1 MSTRYERIR
10 EHVVKGISSGQY
22 VVGEVLPAADVLA
35 SKLRCSTGT
44 VRNVL
49 TDLAQEGLL
58 KRVQRRGTVVA
69 RRPSAGRVLM
79 FLSVD
84 THTNHIMQ
92 DPIFAGLLEAG
103 FWVDLI
109 PTTMGVEGATTHCH
123 QLLNDS
129 VEADALIAIDPRLEL
144 LPLLDQLKTRVQ
156 QRIVVE
162 LDIATPSPD
171 RHHIVVNHFKAA
183 RDVAEHLLKLGHK
196 RVALFAGLG
205 PGERSWLAE
214 AARNCRDFIEV
225 AGGKAMLHY
234 MADGHKHLVD
244 LVRDQG
250 VSAYWAI
257 HDFECMQALNALH
270 REGLRVP
277 DDVTL
282 IGRHDT
288 PWATQCRPQLTSVS
302 INPTAIAAAI
312 VAEVKRVTS
321 ERDAGRPISEGRD
334 CVTRIDPI
342 LIIRDSSGKAPALK
356 GARAPEPTPAG

>member
-10 EHVVKGISSGQY
+10 EHVVRGITSGQY

-69 RRPSAGRVLM
+69 RRPSAGRVLLFM
-79 FLSVD
+79 SVD
-84 THTNHIMQ
+84 THTNQIMQ
-92 DPIFAGLLEAG
+92 DPIFTSLLEAG
-103 FWVDLI
+103 YWVDLI
-109 PTTMGVEGATTHCH
+109 PTSMGVEGATAHCH

-129 VEADALIAIDPRLEL
+129 VEADALVAIEPRPEL
-144 LPLLDQLKTRVQ
+144 YPLLDQLRSRVL
-156 QRIVVE
+156 QRIMVE
-162 LDIATPSPD
+162 LDVTTPNPD

-225 AGGKAMLHY
+225 AGGKATLHY
-234 MADGHKHLVD
+234 MADGHKQLVS
-244 LVRDQG
+244 LVKEQG
-250 VSAYWAI
+250 ITAYWAI
-257 HDFECMQALNALH
+257 HDFECMQAMNALH
-270 REGLRVP
+270 RDGLRVP

-288 PWATQCRPQLTSVS
+288 PWAVQCRPQLTSVS
-302 INPTAIAAAI
+302 INPTAIATAI
-312 VAEVKRVTS
+312 VNEVKRVTA
-321 ERDAGRPISEGRD
+321 ERGKPVETRD

-342 LIIRDSSGKAPALK
+342 LIIRDSSGKAPVLRDK
-356 GARAPEPTPAG
+356 RSPEPTPAG